1 MFKSEITLESLRQM
15 SKGTMVEHLGI
26 EFLEIGNDYLTG
38 RMPVNE
44 KTIQPHGMLHG
55 GASISLAETLGS
67 VAATLTIDPGKKI
80 CLGLEINSNHIKG
93 VREGHVIGRA
103 TPIHIGKTTQIWEIR
118 ITDKDN
124 QLINISRLTL
134 AIIDKKNE
142 G

>member
-1 MFKSEITLESLRQM
+1 MFKSGITLESLGEM

-26 EFLEIGNDYLTG
+26 EFLEIGKDYLTG

-55 GASISLAETLGS
+55 GASVSLAETLGS
-67 VAATLTIDPGKKI
+67 VAATLTIDPKEKI

-93 VREGHVIGRA
+93 VREGFVIGKA
-103 TPIHIGKTTQIWEIR
+103 TPIHIGKSTQIWEIR
-118 ITDKDN
+118 ITNNDE

-134 AIIDKKNE
+134 AVIDKRK
-142 G
+142 

>member
-1 MFKSEITLESLRQM
+1 MFKSGITLENLRQM

-26 EFLEIGNDYLTG
+26 EFLKIGNDYLTG

-55 GASISLAETLGS
+55 GASVALAETLGS
-67 VAATLTIDPGKKI
+67 VAATLTIDPNEKI
-80 CLGLEINSNHIKG
+80 CLGMEINSNHIKG
-93 VREGHVIGRA
+93 VREGHVIGKA

-118 ITDKDN
+118 ITNSDN

-134 AIIDKKNE
+134 AIIDKKK
-142 G
+142 

>member
-1 MFKSEITLESLRQM
+1 MFKSGITLENLHQM

-26 EFLEIGNDYLTG
+26 EFLKIGNDYLTG

-55 GASISLAETLGS
+55 GASVALAETLGS
-67 VAATLTIDPGKKI
+67 VAATLTIDPNEKI
-80 CLGLEINSNHIKG
+80 CLGMEINSNHIKG
-93 VREGHVIGRA
+93 VREGHVIGKA

-118 ITDKDN
+118 ITNSDN

-134 AIIDKKNE
+134 AIIDKKK
-142 G
+142 

>member
-1 MFKSEITLESLRQM
+1 MFKSGITLENLGQM

-26 EFLEIGNDYLTG
+26 EFLEIGNDYITG

-55 GASISLAETLGS
+55 GASVSLAETLGS
-67 VAATLTIDPGKKI
+67 VAATLTIDTDEKI

-93 VREGHVIGRA
+93 VREGHVIGKA
-103 TPIHIGKTTQIWEIR
+103 TPIHIGKTTQVWEIR
-118 ITDKDN
+118 ITNSDN

-134 AIIDKKNE
+134 AVIDKRK
-142 G
+142 

>member
-1 MFKSEITLESLRQM
+1 MFKSGITLKSLGEM

-55 GASISLAETLGS
+55 GASVSLAETLGS
-67 VAATLTIDPGKKI
+67 VAATLTIDPREKI

-93 VREGHVIGRA
+93 VREGFVIGKA
-103 TPIHIGKTTQIWEIR
+103 TPIHIGKSTQIWEIR
-118 ITDKDN
+118 ITNNDD

-134 AIIDKKNE
+134 AVIDKRK
-142 G
+142 

>member
-1 MFKSEITLESLRQM
+1 MFKSGITLESLRQM
-15 SKGTMVEHLGI
+15 SKGSMVEHLGI

-55 GASISLAETLGS
+55 GASVSLAETLAS
-67 VAATLTIDPGKKI
+67 VAATLTIDPDEKI

-93 VREGHVIGRA
+93 VREGHVIGKA

-118 ITDKDN
+118 ITNSDN
-124 QLINISRLTL
+124 QLINISKLTL
-134 AIIDKKNE
+134 AIFDKKK
-142 G
+142 

>member
-1 MFKSEITLESLRQM
+1 MFKSGITLENLGQM

-26 EFLEIGNDYLTG
+26 EFLEIGNDYITG

-55 GASISLAETLGS
+55 GASVSLAETLGS
-67 VAATLTIDPGKKI
+67 VAATLTIDTDEKI

-93 VREGHVIGRA
+93 VREGHVIGKA
-103 TPIHIGKTTQIWEIR
+103 TPIHIGKTTQVWEIR
-118 ITDKDN
+118 ITNNDN

-134 AIIDKKNE
+134 AVIDKRK
-142 G
+142 